1 VAARAPSGKA
11 MSAAPK
17 VTDTS
22 ASRPKPRVNP
32 WVIAATVSLAAF
44 MEVLDTSIANV
55 ALPYMA
61 GGLGSSV
68 DDASWVLTSYLVAN
82 AIVLPISG
90 WLSVLFGRKRF
101 YMAAVVVFTVSSF
114 LCGIAPSLGMLIAF
128 RVLQGAGGGGL
139 QPVSQAILK
148 DTFPPEQLGMA
159 FALYGM
165 VVVLAPAIGPTLG
178 GWVTDNYQWRWIFY
192 MNIPVG
198 ILSLL
203 LVSRLVEDPPYLT
216 EQLRKARRSFSVD
229 YVGIGLLALC
239 LGALQ
244 VVLDKGQ
251 EDDWFVSHLILILA
265 VAFVVG
271 LVCFVIW
278 ELTRR
283 SPVLDLRLFKN
294 RSFAAAAVMIF
305 VYGVQVYGMTV
316 FIPQFMQ
323 AFMGYDAELAGMTLA
338 PGAIVMI
345 VLMPLVGKLVTR
357 VQARWLAVVGSLAS
371 AYAIHSVA
379 MNIDLQIDFRTA
391 VMYRVLQSIG
401 LALLFIPINTASY
414 VDVPEEKGGEVSGFI
429 NLLRNVGGSVG
440 ISLVETMIARRAQL
454 HQDELIAHVTPAQ
467 QPFRNVT
474 SDLSAQ
480 LFHQGLSQ
488 PQAIRQTYLRTYD
501 AVIAQA
507 NVQSYMDVAWLIAM
521 FCLVTVPVAM
531 MLKKN
536 DPINARASVE

>member
-1 VAARAPSGKA
+1 
-11 MSAAPK
+11 
-17 VTDTS
+17 
-22 ASRPKPRVNP
+22 
-32 WVIAATVSLAAF
+32 

-61 GGLGSSV
+61 GGLGASV

-148 DTFPPEQLGMA
+148 DTFPREQLGMA

-178 GWVTDNYQWRWIFY
+178 GWITDNYQWRWIFY

-216 EQLRKARRSFSVD
+216 EQLKKARQSFSVD

-251 EDDWFVSHLILILA
+251 EDDWFVSHFILILA
-265 VAFVVG
+265 VAFAVS

-283 SPVLDLRLFKN
+283 KPVLDLRLFKN
-294 RSFAAAAVMIF
+294 RSFAAAAAMIF

-323 AFMGYDAELAGMTLA
+323 
-338 PGAIVMI
+338 
-345 VLMPLVGKLVTR
+345 
-357 VQARWLAVVGSLAS
+357 GSWA
-371 AYAIHSVA
+371 
-379 MNIDLQIDFRTA
+379 T
-391 VMYRVLQSIG
+391 
-401 LALLFIPINTASY
+401 
-414 VDVPEEKGGEVSGFI
+414 
-429 NLLRNVGGSVG
+429 
-440 ISLVETMIARRAQL
+440 
-454 HQDELIAHVTPAQ
+454 TPSS
-467 QPFRNVT
+467 R
-474 SDLSAQ
+474 
-480 LFHQGLSQ
+480 G
-488 PQAIRQTYLRTYD
+488 
-501 AVIAQA
+501 
-507 NVQSYMDVAWLIAM
+507 
-521 FCLVTVPVAM
+521 
-531 MLKKN
+531 
-536 DPINARASVE
+536 